1 MGKKLSNIEKEIRS
15 KEENFFRYLR
25 EALEGELFDFIETL
39 AERTKVYV
47 FSGIIRNYFLHN
59 YLVRDVDLVV
69 ESDDEI
75 QMLLNDVDY
84 RINSFGGFKIQI
96 GRKNVD
102 LWRIDKTWAL
112 NHQQLVLDLDLEKF
126 IPSTAF
132 FNFSAVVYS
141 INERRFIYKKEFLSF
156 LSTKTIDYVYAPN
169 ANESLCVVN
178 TLYYSDKYHLKI
190 GNKLQKLIV
199 DWHKS
204 SDKNYEDVQLKH
216 FGKIIYPNDLI
227 DSRLYELEVN

>member
-1 MGKKLSNIEKEIRS
+1 MGRKLSNIEKEIRS
-15 KEENFFRYLR
+15 KEETFFRFLK

-39 AERTKVYV
+39 SQKTKVYV

-69 ESDDEI
+69 ESDNEI
-75 QMLLNDVDY
+75 QQILTNVDY
-84 RINSFGGFKIQI
+84 RINSFGGFKIRI
-96 GRKNVD
+96 GNKNVD
-102 LWRIDKTWAL
+102 LWRINKTWAL
-112 NHQQLVLDLDLEKF
+112 NHQQLVLDLDLERF

-141 INERRFIYKKEFLSF
+141 INDRRFIYKKDFLSF

-178 TLYYSDKYHLKI
+178 TLYYSDKYNLKI
-190 GNKLQKLIV
+190 GNKLQKLIM
-199 DWHKS
+199 DWHKTGNKS
-204 SDKNYEDVQLKH
+204 YKDIQMKH
-216 FGKIIYPNDLI
+216 FGKIIYPDNLI
-227 DSRLYELEVN
+227 ENRLCELEAN